1 MPKKKYHLISLGC
14 PKNLI
19 DSEIFSFLSEEA
31 NYDPTEDSTKADLII
46 INTCGFIVSAKEEGI
61 ETILEA
67 IRMKEEGVC
76 QSLVVTG
83 CLVKRYFDELMA
95 EFPEIDFL
103 INLKDFKKFAEVL
116 GLKDF
121 AYNRKLMTPSH
132 FAYLRISDGCN
143 NNCTYCAIPLIR
155 GKLTSVPEEEV
166 LAEAQRLASQGVKEL
181 IITAQ
186 DTTQYGK
193 DIYPQGR
200 LIQLLKNISQINGIE
215 WIRLLYLHPAH
226 LTHKM
231 IDEIAVIPKILP
243 YFDIPFQHISDKI
256 LKKMNRRK
264 FSDHIN
270 DILNYLHLKIPH
282 AMLRT
287 TFIVGFPG
295 EERKDYEELKKFI
308 QKRKF
313 ARMGI
318 FIYSQ
323 EEDTPA
329 NDFTPQVARK
339 TATNRYNKLM
349 QIQQDIS
356 ADIMASF
363 IGKEIECIIDNV
375 AEEDDFD
382 FEGRSWFDAPDVDG
396 AVYMTDNQ
404 SLAKIG
410 DIVTVK
416 IVDAWEYDLLGE
428 IVDTKRNN

>member
-1 MPKKKYHLISLGC
+1 MPKYYHLISLGC

-19 DSEIFSFLSEEA
+19 DSEIFSFLTEEA
-31 NYDPTEDSTKADLII
+31 SYLPTEDSTEADLII

-61 ETILEA
+61 ETILQA
-67 IRMKEEGVC
+67 IKMKEEGVC
-76 QSLVVTG
+76 KTLVVTG

-103 INLKDFKKFAEVL
+103 INLKDFKTFAQVL

-121 AYNRKLMTPSH
+121 AYNRKIMTPSH
-132 FAYLRISDGCN
+132 YSYLRISDGCN

-155 GKLTSVPEEEV
+155 GKLTSIEMENVIAEANY
-166 LAEAQRLASQGVKEL
+166 LAEKGVKEI

-193 DIYPQGR
+193 DIYPEGK
-200 LIQLLKNISQINGIE
+200 LIQLLKKITEVPGIQ

-226 LTHKM
+226 LTHEL
-231 IDEIAVIPKILP
+231 IDAVAQMPKILP
-243 YFDIPFQHISDKI
+243 YFDIPLQHISDNI

-264 FSDHIN
+264 FSSHII
-270 DILNYLHLKIPH
+270 DILDYLLEKIPH
-282 AMLRT
+282 AMVRT

-295 EERKDYEELKKFI
+295 EERKDYEELKRFI

-329 NDFTPQVARK
+329 HDFKPQVARK
-339 TATNRYNKLM
+339 TAVNRYNKLM
-349 QIQQDIS
+349 QLQQDIS
-356 ADIMASF
+356 AGIMDSF
-363 IGKEIECIIDNV
+363 VGQEIECIIDKV
-375 AEEDDFD
+375 AEEDDFH

-404 SLAKIG
+404 DLAKVG
-410 DIVTVK
+410 DIAIVK
-416 IVDAWEYDLLGE
+416 IVEAWEYDLVGE
-428 IVDTKRNN
+428 IVRIKN

>member
-1 MPKKKYHLISLGC
+1 LPKYYHLISLGC

-31 NYDPTEDSTKADLII
+31 NYLPTEDSTEADLII

-67 IRMKEEGVC
+67 TKLKEEGVC
-76 QSLVVTG
+76 KTLVVTG

-103 INLKDFKKFAEVL
+103 INLKDFKKFAQVL

-132 FAYLRISDGCN
+132 YAYLRISDGCN

-155 GKLTSVPEEEV
+155 GKLTSIPMEEV
-166 LAEAQRLASQGVKEL
+166 LEDARNIASQGVKEV

-193 DIYPQGR
+193 DIYPEGR
-200 LIQLLKNISQINGIE
+200 LIQLLQKVSEIDGIE

-226 LTHKM
+226 LTHEL
-231 IDEIAVIPKILP
+231 IDAVAEIPKILP
-243 YFDIPFQHISDKI
+243 YFDIPLQHISDNI
-256 LKKMNRRK
+256 LRRMNRRK
-264 FSDHIN
+264 FSSHIN
-270 DILNYLHLKIPH
+270 EIFDYLLMKIPH
-282 AMLRT
+282 AMIRT

-313 ARMGI
+313 ARMGV

-329 NDFTPQVARK
+329 YDFQPQVARK

-356 ADIMASF
+356 ADVMQSF
-363 IGKEIECIIDNV
+363 VGKEIECIIDKV
-375 AEEDDFD
+375 ATEDDFD

-396 AVYMTDNQ
+396 IVYMTDNLN
-404 SLAKIG
+404 LAKVGEIA
-410 DIVTVK
+410 IVK
-416 IVDAWEYDLLGE
+416 IVEAWEYDLVGE
-428 IVDTKRNN
+428 VVGIKN

>member
-1 MPKKKYHLISLGC
+1 MSKYYHLISLGC

-19 DSEIFSFLSEEA
+19 DSEIFSFLTEEA
-31 NYDPTEDSTKADLII
+31 NYLPTEDSTEADLII

-67 IRMKEEGVC
+67 IRMKQEGVC
-76 QSLVVTG
+76 KTLVVTG
-83 CLVKRYFDELMA
+83 CLVKRYFDELMT

-103 INLKDFKKFAEVL
+103 INLKDFKKFAQVL

-132 FAYLRISDGCN
+132 YSYLRISDGCN

-155 GKLTSVPEEEV
+155 GKLTSIPMEEV
-166 LAEAQRLASQGVKEL
+166 IAEAKKLADQGVKEL

-193 DIYPQGR
+193 DIYPEGR
-200 LIQLLKNISQINGIE
+200 LIQLLKKVSEVNGIE

-226 LTHKM
+226 ITHEL
-231 IDEIAVIPKILP
+231 IDAVATIPKILP
-243 YFDIPFQHISDKI
+243 YFDIPLQHISDDI
-256 LKKMNRRK
+256 LRKMNRRK
-264 FSDHIN
+264 FNSHIN
-270 DILNYLHLKIPH
+270 DILDYLLEKIPH
-282 AMLRT
+282 AMIRT

-295 EERKDYEELKKFI
+295 EERKDYEELKRFI

-313 ARMGI
+313 ARLGV
-318 FIYSQ
+318 FIYSA

-329 NDFTPQVARK
+329 HDFTPQVLKK
-339 TATNRYNKLM
+339 TAVNRYNKLM

-356 ADIMASF
+356 ADIMESF
-363 IGKEIECIIDNV
+363 VGKEIDCIIDKV
-375 AEEDDFD
+375 ASEEDFD

-396 AVYMTDNQ
+396 MVYMTDNQ
-404 SLAKIG
+404 DLAKVG
-410 DIVTVK
+410 NIVTVK
-416 IVDAWEYDLLGE
+416 IVEAWEYDLVGE
-428 IVDTKRNN
+428 VVEVKNNN

>member
-1 MPKKKYHLISLGC
+1 MPKYYHLISLGC

-19 DSEIFSFLSEEA
+19 DSEIFSFLTEEA
-31 NYDPTEDSTKADLII
+31 NYLPTEDSTEADLII

-76 QSLVVTG
+76 KTLVVTG
-83 CLVKRYFDELMA
+83 CLVKRYFDELLA

-103 INLKDFKKFAEVL
+103 INLKDFKTFAQVF

-155 GKLTSVPEEEV
+155 GKLTSIPMEEV
-166 LAEAQRLASQGVKEL
+166 LEDARKIAAQGVKEV

-193 DIYPQGR
+193 DIYPEGK
-200 LIQLLKNISQINGIE
+200 LIQLLKKVSEIDGIQ

-226 LTHKM
+226 LTHEL
-231 IDEIAVIPKILP
+231 IDAIAEIPKILP

-256 LKKMNRRK
+256 LRKMNRRK
-264 FSDHIN
+264 FSAYIN
-270 DILNYLHLKIPH
+270 DILDYLLQKIPH
-282 AMLRT
+282 AMVRT

-308 QKRKF
+308 QQRKF

-323 EEDTPA
+323 EEDTLA
-329 NDFTPQVARK
+329 YDFEPQVTRK
-339 TATNRYNKLM
+339 TSTNRYNKLM
-349 QIQQDIS
+349 QIQQEIS
-356 ADIMASF
+356 AGIMDSF
-363 IGKEIECIIDNV
+363 VGKEIECIIDKV
-375 AEEDDFD
+375 AEEEDFD
-382 FEGRSWFDAPDVDG
+382 FEARSWFDAPDVDG
-396 AVYMTDNQ
+396 MVYLTDNQ
-404 SLAKIG
+404 DLAKIG

-416 IVDAWEYDLLGE
+416 IVEAWEYDLVGE
-428 IVDTKRNN
+428 VVGIKK

>member
-1 MPKKKYHLISLGC
+1 MAKKYHLISLGC

-31 NYDPTEDSTKADLII
+31 NYQATEDSFEADLII

-61 ETILEA
+61 ETILDA
-67 IRMKEEGVC
+67 IRMKEEGKC
-76 QSLVVTG
+76 QTLIVTG
-83 CLVKRYFDELMA
+83 CLVKRYFDELQK

-103 INLKDFKKFAEVL
+103 INLKDFNKFAQVL

-121 AYNRKLMTPSH
+121 AYNRKLMTPKH
-132 FAYLRISDGCN
+132 YAYLRISDGCN

-155 GKLTSVPEEEV
+155 GKLTSIPMEEIILE
-166 LAEAQRLASQGVKEL
+166 AERLASQGVKEV

-186 DTTQYGK
+186 DTSQYGK
-193 DIYPQGR
+193 DIYSQGM
-200 LIQLLKNISQINGIE
+200 LIPLLRKISQVSGIK

-226 LTHKM
+226 LTFDL
-231 IDEIAVIPKILP
+231 IDQIATIPKILP

-256 LKKMNRRK
+256 LKRMNRRK

-270 DILNYLHLKIPH
+270 KVLDYLLEKIPNS
-282 AMLRT
+282 MIRT

-308 QKRKF
+308 ILRKF

-318 FIYSQ
+318 FLYSK

-329 NDFTPQVARK
+329 YDFTPEVNKK
-339 TATNRYNKLM
+339 TTINRYNKLM

-356 ADIMASF
+356 ADLMASF
-363 IGKEIECIIDNV
+363 VGKEIECIIDKE
-375 AEEDDFD
+375 AED
-382 FEGRSWFDAPDVDG
+382 EGYDYEARSWFDAPDVDG
-396 AVYMTDNQ
+396 IVYLTDND
-404 SLAKIG
+404 SLAEIG
-410 DIVTVK
+410 NIVKVK
-416 IVDAWEYDLLGE
+416 ITDAWEYDLVGE
-428 IVDTKRNN
+428 IVSVLS